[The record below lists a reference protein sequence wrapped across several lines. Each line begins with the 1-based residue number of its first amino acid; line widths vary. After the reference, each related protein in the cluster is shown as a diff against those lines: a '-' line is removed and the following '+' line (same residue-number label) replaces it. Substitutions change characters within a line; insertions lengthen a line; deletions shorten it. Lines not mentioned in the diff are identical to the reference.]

1 MGLALSNIFARDLS
15 DYVWEFP
22 SVTSVIAC
30 AVFFRV
36 GINSCEELMAA
47 SVDLIFVI
55 MYFEGNKFTV
65 SEILSDTVLG
75 I

>member
-1 MGLALSNIFARDLS
+1 MTRGISG
-15 DYVWEFP
+15 
-22 SVTSVIAC
+22 

-36 GINSCEELMAA
+36 GIKSCEELMAE
-47 SVDLIFVI
+47 SVDRICVI

-75 I
+75 IYKLWHI